1 MSLEEQKRLIR
12 NEVKQKLM
20 RLPMS
25 WVQEESH
32 IIQKAVMESR
42 AYREAETIC
51 CYVSF
56 GKEVQTLLILKDALK
71 SGKRVGV
78 PLCVAKGIM
87 EIREIRSFEDL
98 EPGVYGI
105 AEPKKTTRIIEKKEI
120 DCAIIPC
127 VTCDRS
133 GGRMGHG
140 AGYYDRYLADADF
153 LKMILCFEE
162 IMVPK
167 VPMDSYDIAMDAVV
181 SQKGVQ
187 CIKRSR

>member
-78 PLCVAKGIM
+78 P
-87 EIREIRSFEDL
+87 
-98 EPGVYGI
+98 
-105 AEPKKTTRIIEKKEI
+105 
-120 DCAIIPC
+120 
-127 VTCDRS
+127 
-133 GGRMGHG
+133 
-140 AGYYDRYLADADF
+140 
-153 LKMILCFEE
+153 
-162 IMVPK
+162 
-167 VPMDSYDIAMDAVV
+167 
-181 SQKGVQ
+181 
-187 CIKRSR
+187 

>member
-1 MSLEEQKRLIR
+1 MQ
-12 NEVKQKLM
+12 
-20 RLPMS
+20 
-25 WVQEESH
+25 
-32 IIQKAVMESR
+32 
-42 AYREAETIC
+42 
-51 CYVSF
+51 
-56 GKEVQTLLILKDALK
+56 
-71 SGKRVGV
+71 
-78 PLCVAKGIM
+78 
-87 EIREIRSFEDL
+87 IRETFKSE
-98 EPGVYGI
+98 
-105 AEPKKTTRIIEKKEI
+105 
-120 DCAIIPC
+120 C